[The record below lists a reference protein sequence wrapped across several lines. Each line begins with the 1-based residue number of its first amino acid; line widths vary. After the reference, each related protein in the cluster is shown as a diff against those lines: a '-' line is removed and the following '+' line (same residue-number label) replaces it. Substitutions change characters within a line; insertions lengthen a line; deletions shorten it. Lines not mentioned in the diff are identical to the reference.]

1 MITVCRGQFRVVVK
15 VWNRSNCSCGIL
27 YFKLNEIDVINKITK
42 LVFNVCKPQT
52 SLFLSIICNS
62 YKVQYTRSMICFSV
76 LQVPM
81 MGTAEE
87 MKELIS
93 KGTFMA
99 FENRVYL
106 AGACNVGKSTLASI
120 LLGEEIPQHWKST
133 DGLIIYFGRNG
144 IHLKDKTMIPLK
156 KGNTT

>member
-1 MITVCRGQFRVVVK
+1 
-15 VWNRSNCSCGIL
+15 
-27 YFKLNEIDVINKITK
+27 
-42 LVFNVCKPQT
+42 
-52 SLFLSIICNS
+52 
-62 YKVQYTRSMICFSV
+62 
-76 LQVPM
+76 M

-120 LLGEEIPQHWKST
+120 LLGLVQVSPVWCFLLVFVK
-133 DGLIIYFGRNG
+133 
-144 IHLKDKTMIPLK
+144 
-156 KGNTT
+156 

>member
-1 MITVCRGQFRVVVK
+1 
-15 VWNRSNCSCGIL
+15 
-27 YFKLNEIDVINKITK
+27 
-42 LVFNVCKPQT
+42 
-52 SLFLSIICNS
+52 
-62 YKVQYTRSMICFSV
+62 
-76 LQVPM
+76 M

-144 IHLKDKTMIPLK
+144 IHLEDKTMIPLK